1 MSTKYATLAS
11 EIVELIGG
19 PQNVRSAYH
28 CQTRLR
34 FELRDEAKVRSSEL
48 NATDGVAT
56 TRSAGGTFQVVI
68 GTHVKDVFEEIDRE
82 LRSARVETGAPT
94 PDDGTKRKKGVFGSI
109 IDFIAGTFQP
119 IVPALSGAGMIMA
132 LLAVLVVTNVIS
144 RESQTYVV
152 LSFMANA
159 VFYFLP
165 VFVAISAADKLKTN
179 RFLAGV
185 VAAMML
191 HPSWTALVTAGE
203 PVSLFGIIPVTLASY
218 GSTVIP
224 ILLIIFVQSFF
235 ERWLNRV
242 IPNAIKLV
250 VVPMVVFLVMGT
262 LALTVLGPI
271 GTVMGGWLAT
281 FFTFLTEN
289 APWLPPVIIGA
300 LLPIMVM
307 FGVHNAIAPL
317 GFAQLAQMGYD
328 SIFGPGAIVS
338 NIAMGVASL
347 VVAVRTEE
355 RKLRQIATAG
365 GITGLMG
372 ITEPALYGVA
382 LPKKY
387 PLIAAMV
394 GGGAGGLFVGLTAT
408 HRFAVGTSGL
418 PAVFLYIGGDTLQY
432 FFNILIALGI
442 GAVVTA
448 VVAFALSFRF
458 EKTHAGE
465 DAALAAG
472 LNLEPEAPTP
482 TVAGGSVATATRTG
496 LTEVTS
502 PVQGTVIPLRE
513 VADAAFASG
522 AMGPGVGI
530 EPTDGQIVA
539 PAGGQIIA
547 AMDTGHAFG
556 ILTDDG
562 VEILVHVGVDTVQM
576 KGTGFS
582 GALAQGARVT
592 AGQRLVT
599 ADLDAIREA
608 GHPATVILV
617 VTNATDADSITVKAQ
632 GTVVAG
638 EPVLTVT
645 R

>member
-1 MSTKYATLAS
+1 
-11 EIVELIGG
+11 
-19 PQNVRSAYH
+19 
-28 CQTRLR
+28 
-34 FELRDEAKVRSSEL
+34 
-48 NATDGVAT
+48 
-56 TRSAGGTFQVVI
+56 
-68 GTHVKDVFEEIDRE
+68 
-82 LRSARVETGAPT
+82 
-94 PDDGTKRKKGVFGSI
+94 
-109 IDFIAGTFQP
+109 
-119 IVPALSGAGMIMA
+119 
-132 LLAVLVVTNVIS
+132 
-144 RESQTYVV
+144 
-152 LSFMANA
+152 
-159 VFYFLP
+159 
-165 VFVAISAADKLKTN
+165 
-179 RFLAGV
+179 
-185 VAAMML
+185 
-191 HPSWTALVTAGE
+191 
-203 PVSLFGIIPVTLASY
+203 
-218 GSTVIP
+218 
-224 ILLIIFVQSFF
+224 
-235 ERWLNRV
+235 
-242 IPNAIKLV
+242 
-250 VVPMVVFLVMGT
+250 
-262 LALTVLGPI
+262 
-271 GTVMGGWLAT
+271 
-281 FFTFLTEN
+281 
-289 APWLPPVIIGA
+289 
-300 LLPIMVM
+300 
-307 FGVHNAIAPL
+307 VHNAIAPL

-338 NIAMGVASL
+338 NIAMGIASL

-442 GAVVTA
+442 SAVVTA